1 MRAQNKLHSTGSRIA
16 AFAISAA
23 LAFGPLAGCQPNT
36 ESAESPA
43 STQKTES
50 TTSTPTPTSTE
61 TTTETTQERE
71 FYVDVA
77 EGETGLAA
85 EANMYPDYGYPPV
98 DYNTEEYAAVD
109 ETGFIATATRP
120 LSTVS
125 ADVDTASWGNLRR
138 MVNDGYRLASSE
150 DREEAK
156 RVVENEY
163 GGDED
168 WYFESNRV
176 IPSGAVRL
184 EEMLNYFDYKYEAP
198 TGKDNFAISSRL
210 GKCPWNDKTE
220 LLTLGFAT
228 PADDSAREK
237 GVNLVFLIDVSG
249 SMSDPEKLPLLQD
262 SFVDLLEQL
271 GDNDTISVVTYASGE
286 ELVLDG
292 VKASEQREIMKAIY
306 QLKAGGSTNG
316 ERGLELAYEIAQ
328 KHFVEGGVNRIVMAS
343 DGDLNVG
350 KTSESDLNDFVAKKR
365 DTGVYLSVLGF
376 GSGNYKDT
384 KMETL
389 ADNGNGSYHYIDCED
404 EAKRVFGERLC
415 ANLVPFA
422 DDVKFQIEFN
432 PAQIKA
438 YRLIGYENRTM
449 ADEDFRNDE
458 VDAGDVGPDAQFTV
472 AYEIVRADS
481 DFEVPASDLKYQ
493 ETKPTGSNEWLTCT
507 LRYRSFADE
516 QYHEQNT
523 TVDEGNW
530 TKDPGSDWNLQ
541 AAIIELG
548 MLMRDS
554 EFKGTSSFEKINDL
568 LAGVEKSDQVE
579 DLKKMVDKLS

>member
-1 MRAQNKLHSTGSRIA
+1 MSNKQRTINTCGRVA

-23 LAFGPLAGCQPNT
+23 LALGPLAGCGAFPQPNT
-36 ESAESPA
+36 DAVNKPTTESA
-43 STQKTES
+43 K
-50 TTSTPTPTSTE
+50 TE
-61 TTTETTQERE
+61 TTTAPTGGEVE
-71 FYVDVA
+71 YIAD
-77 EGETGLAA
+77 EGLSLTATEEG
-85 EANMYPDYGYPPV
+85 YWPGPDYNDV
-98 DYNTEEYAAVD
+98 NYNTEEYAALD
-109 ETGFIATATRP
+109 EGGFIATATRP

-125 ADVDTASWGNLRR
+125 ADVDTASWCNLRR
-138 MVNDGYRLASSE
+138 MVNQGYRLPTDE
-150 DREEAK
+150 DRKAAGED
-156 RVVENEY
+156 VEKY

-168 WYFESNRV
+168 WYYEAHNV
-176 IPSGAVRL
+176 IPKGAVRI
-184 EEMLNYFDYKYEAP
+184 EEMLNYFDYGYQAP
-198 TGKDNFAISSRL
+198 KGSEDFAISTQL
-210 GKCPWNDKTE
+210 GQCPWNDKTE
-220 LLTLGFAT
+220 LLTIGFAT
-228 PADDSAREK
+228 PADDAAREK

-249 SMSDPEKLPLLQD
+249 SMDDPEKLPLLQD

-271 GDNDTISVVTYASGE
+271 GPDDTISIVTYASGE

-306 QLKAGGSTNG
+306 GLKASGSTNG

-350 KTSESDLNDFVAKKR
+350 MTSESDLNDYVAKKR
-365 DTGVYLSVLGF
+365 ETGIYLSVLGF

-389 ADNGNGSYHYIDCED
+389 ADNGNGSYHYIDCEE

-422 DDVKFQIEFN
+422 DDVKFQVEFN

-438 YRLIGYENRTM
+438 YRLIGYEDRVM
-449 ADEDFRNDE
+449 ADEDFRNDA
-458 VDAGDVGPDAQFTV
+458 VDAGDVGPDAQFTA

-481 DFEVPASDLKYQ
+481 DFEVATSDLKYQ
-493 ETKPTGSNEWLTCT
+493 ETKPTGSDEWLTCT

-516 QYHEQNT
+516 DYHEQNV
-523 TVDEGNW
+523 TVDKSNW
-530 TKDPGSDWNLQ
+530 KDAPGSDWNLQ

-554 EFKGTSSFEKINDL
+554 EHKGTASFDEIEAL
-568 LAGVEKSDQVE
+568 LKGVEKNDQV
-579 DLKKMVDKLS
+579 DGFKDVVNKLK